1 MQVQNLTGNT
11 YFLGRVSL
19 MLGPGATITVDDA
32 IYNNDNAVANAIN
45 NLDEDDKVTVTS
57 APPGYP
63 RSTGDAGGGQP
74 LDSDLTAIAAL
85 TTTTFGRA
93 LLEAADNAALTSK
106 VRHVMELIISDPA
119 TTPTTGDG
127 KAHGYVTPE
136 IAGKNLV
143 AVYAWNTTVSS
154 SGAPSIAIRRERS
167 GSAVDMLSTNV
178 TIDANEKTS
187 LSAATGAVINTS
199 NDDVAS
205 GDIIFADLDAA
216 GTGTKGVGV
225 ALVFA

>member
-19 MLGPGATITVDDA
+19 MLGPSATITVADS

-45 NLDEDDKVTVTS
+45 SLDAQDKVTVTS
-57 APPGYP
+57 PPVGYP
-63 RSTGDAGGGQP
+63 RSTGEDDGGQP

-93 LLEAADNAALTSK
+93 LLTSADEASLTSEI
-106 VRHVMELIISDPA
+106 RHVMELIISDPA

-187 LSAATGAVINTS
+187 LSAATAAVINTS